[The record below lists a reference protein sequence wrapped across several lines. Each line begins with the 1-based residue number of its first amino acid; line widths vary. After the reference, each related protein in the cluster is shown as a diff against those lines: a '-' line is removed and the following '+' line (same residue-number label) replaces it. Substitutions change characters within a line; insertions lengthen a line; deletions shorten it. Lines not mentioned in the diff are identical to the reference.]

1 MALKVLPIKK
11 EEKMYVPRFDIEVT
25 IGYGEH
31 CCDTFTTHRKTI
43 DDDKAKTDSWNH
55 ISQLDAEKIVKLL
68 KRALEDVDD
77 GHIVLNDGIT
87 DFWCQGMKSN
97 DIQELRSIYEK
108 HQYLFEPDIEHN
120 WYGIVGA
127 CIKYLDAEGNW
138 HDVEIV

>member
-1 MALKVLPIKK
+1 MAFKVLPIKK

-31 CCDTFTTHRKTI
+31 CCDTFTTHRKTV
-43 DDDKAKTDSWNH
+43 DDGKAKADSWNY

-87 DFWCQGMKSN
+87 DFWCQGMKRK
-97 DIQELRSIYEK
+97 DIQELRRIYEK
-108 HQYLFEPDIEHN
+108 HQCLFEPDIEHN
-120 WYGIVGA
+120 WYGIVGSS
-127 CIKYLDAEGNW
+127 IKYLDADGNW
-138 HDVEIV
+138 HDVEVV